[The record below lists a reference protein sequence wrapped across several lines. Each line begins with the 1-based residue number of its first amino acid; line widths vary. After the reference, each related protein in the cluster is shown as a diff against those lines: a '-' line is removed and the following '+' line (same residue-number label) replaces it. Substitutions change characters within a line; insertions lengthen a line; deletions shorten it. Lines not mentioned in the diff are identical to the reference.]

1 MPEGLL
7 RKPDAVSKQSQEA
20 VIRIKKKRLR
30 PISHGKRRSES
41 FGNTGR
47 SKPLHKMAKARCLLL
62 SEFFHKAVNTF
73 DSFTNVVNTVG
84 IGYTNKALACIAE
97 RSARYTGYTPVSY
110 THLDVYKRQ
119 SCNLC
124 FHKDAVNISLYF
136 FPYHYGSTLYS
147 CVLYSGEKTR
157 IMKL

>member
-97 RSARYTGYTPVSY
+97 RSAWYTGYTLILEQLN
-110 THLDVYKRQ
+110 TE
-119 SCNLC
+119 
-124 FHKDAVNISLYF
+124 FIT
-136 FPYHYGSTLYS
+136 G
-147 CVLYSGEKTR
+147 
-157 IMKL
+157 